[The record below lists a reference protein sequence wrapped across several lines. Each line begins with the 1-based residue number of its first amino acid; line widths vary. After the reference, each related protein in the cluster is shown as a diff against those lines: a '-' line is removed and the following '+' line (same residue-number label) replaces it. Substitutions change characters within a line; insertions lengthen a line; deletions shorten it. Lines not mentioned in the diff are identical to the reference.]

1 MSTRYAVARLRG
13 AALRGKAA
21 VGKAAMGLAA
31 ALFVLAGASSCRP
44 DDQRTDTLDA
54 QQGMQAREDMPPAAV
69 AQLDS
74 GTAAFRADDLE
85 AALRH
90 YTLVTEI
97 APDIGAG
104 WFGVYM
110 AAEATGDADR
120 AEEALERARGVVPG
134 ATLLH
139 NGDSIR

>member
-1 MSTRYAVARLRG
+1 MSTRHAMTALRRLS
-13 AALRGKAA
+13 AALLVLAA
-21 VGKAAMGLAA
+21 V
-31 ALFVLAGASSCRP
+31 VSCRP

-54 QQGMQAREDMPPAAV
+54 EQGMQARENMPPAAL

-74 GTAAFRADDLE
+74 GTSAFRADDFE

-90 YTLVTEI
+90 YTRVTEI

-110 AAEATGDADR
+110 AEEALGHTDR
-120 AEEALERARGVVPG
+120 AAEALERARGIVPG

-139 NGDSIR
+139 DGDSIP

>member
-1 MSTRYAVARLRG
+1 MSTRQAVTAVRG
-13 AALRGKAA
+13 LVAA
-21 VGKAAMGLAA
+21 VLVLAA
-31 ALFVLAGASSCRP
+31 VVSCRP
-44 DDQRTDTLDA
+44 DDQRTDSLDA

-90 YTLVTEI
+90 YTRVTEI

-110 AAEATGDADR
+110 AAEALGDTER
-120 AEEALERARGVVPG
+120 AEQALERARSVVPG

-139 NGDSIR
+139 NGDGVR

>member
-1 MSTRYAVARLRG
+1 MSTRNAVT
-13 AALRGKAA
+13 ALRGL
-21 VGKAAMGLAA
+21 VA
-31 ALFVLAGASSCRP
+31 ALLLLAVVVSCRP
-44 DDQRTDTLDA
+44 DDQTTDSLDA
-54 QQGMQAREDMPPAAV
+54 ERGMQAREDMPPAAV

-90 YTLVTEI
+90 YTRVTEI

-110 AAEATGDADR
+110 AAEALGDTER
-120 AEEALERARGVVPG
+120 AEQALERARSVVPG

-139 NGDSIR
+139 NGDGVR

>member
-1 MSTRYAVARLRG
+1 MSTRYAVR
-13 AALRGKAA
+13 A
-21 VGKAAMGLAA
+21 VTT
-31 ALFVLAGASSCRP
+31 ALFVLTGAVSCRP

-54 QQGMQAREDMPPAAV
+54 QQGMQSREEMPPAAV

-74 GTAAFRADDLE
+74 GTAAYRVDDFE
-85 AALRH
+85 GALRH
-90 YTLVTEI
+90 YTRVTEL

-110 AAEATGDADR
+110 A
-120 AEEALERARGVVPG
+120 EEALGRPERAAEAMERARSLVPG

-139 NGDSIR
+139 EGDAPR

>member
-1 MSTRYAVARLRG
+1 MTTRYALT
-13 AALRGKAA
+13 
-21 VGKAAMGLAA
+21 AML
-31 ALFVLAGASSCRP
+31 VLAVAVSCRP
-44 DDQRTDTLDA
+44 DDQRTETLDPHA
-54 QQGMQAREDMPPAAV
+54 GMQSREEMPPEAV

-74 GTAAFRADDLE
+74 GTMAFRADDFE

-90 YTLVTEI
+90 YTRVTEI

-110 AAEATGDADR
+110 AAEALGEEDL
-120 AEEALERARGVVPG
+120 AEEALERARDAAPG

-139 NGDSIR
+139 GEDTLP

>member
-1 MSTRYAVARLRG
+1 MRPTYLKT
-13 AALRGKAA
+13 ALRGLVAP
-21 VGKAAMGLAA
+21 L
-31 ALFVLAGASSCRP
+31 VLASVLSCRP

-54 QQGMQAREDMPPAAV
+54 EQGMQSREQMPPAAV

-74 GTAAFRADDLE
+74 GTASFRANDFE

-90 YTLVTEI
+90 YTRVTEI
-97 APDIGAG
+97 APDVGAG

-110 AAEATGDADR
+110 AEDALGHGDR
-120 AEEALERARGVVPG
+120 ASAALERARGLVPG

-139 NGDSIR
+139 NGDDIR

>member
-1 MSTRYAVARLRG
+1 MSTRRVVTFSL
-13 AALRGKAA
+13 LL
-21 VGKAAMGLAA
+21 LAA
-31 ALFVLAGASSCRP
+31 AVSCRP

-74 GTAAFRADDLE
+74 GTAAFRGDHME

-90 YTLVTEI
+90 YTRVTEI

-110 AAEATGDADR
+110 AAEALGDVEG
-120 AEEALERARGVVPG
+120 AEAALERARGIVPG
-134 ATLLH
+134 ATLLQD
-139 NGDSIR
+139 GDSIR

>member
-1 MSTRYAVARLRG
+1 MRMRHAVV
-13 AALRGKAA
+13 ALLVLAA
-21 VGKAAMGLAA
+21 VL
-31 ALFVLAGASSCRP
+31 SCRP

-54 QQGMQAREDMPPAAV
+54 EQGMMAREDMPPAAV

-74 GTAAFRADDLE
+74 GTAAFRADDFE

-90 YTLVTEI
+90 YTRVTEI

-110 AAEATGDADR
+110 AAEALGDVEG
-120 AEEALERARGVVPG
+120 AEAALERARGVVPG

-139 NGDSIR
+139 NGDSVR

>member
-1 MSTRYAVARLRG
+1 MSER
-13 AALRGKAA
+13 AALSGLMAA
-21 VGKAAMGLAA
+21 VILLGTAT
-31 ALFVLAGASSCRP
+31 SCRP

-74 GTAAFRADDLE
+74 GTAAYRADDFE
-85 AALRH
+85 GALRH
-90 YTLVTEI
+90 YTRVTEI
-97 APDIGAG
+97 APDAGAG

-110 AAEATGDADR
+110 AEHALGHVDRAAEAM
-120 AEEALERARGVVPG
+120 ERARGLVPG

-139 NGDSIR
+139 DGDGPR

>member
-1 MSTRYAVARLRG
+1 MSTRDAVI
-13 AALRGKAA
+13 ALRGLVAALLVLAA
-21 VGKAAMGLAA
+21 V
-31 ALFVLAGASSCRP
+31 VSCRP

-74 GTAAFRADDLE
+74 GTTAFRADDLE

-90 YTLVTEI
+90 YTRVTEI
-97 APDIGAG
+97 SPDIGAG

-110 AAEATGDADR
+110 AAEALGDTER

-139 NGDSIR
+139 NGDSVR

>member
-1 MSTRYAVARLRG
+1 MSTRQAVTAVRG
-13 AALRGKAA
+13 LVAA
-21 VGKAAMGLAA
+21 VLVLVAM
-31 ALFVLAGASSCRP
+31 VSCRP

-74 GTAAFRADDLE
+74 GTAAFRADDFE

-90 YTLVTEI
+90 YTAVTEI

-110 AAEATGDADR
+110 AAEALGDTER

-139 NGDSIR
+139 NGDSVR

>member
-1 MSTRYAVARLRG
+1 MT
-13 AALRGKAA
+13 ALLL
-21 VGKAAMGLAA
+21 LAA
-31 ALFVLAGASSCRP
+31 AVSCRP

-54 QQGMQAREDMPPAAV
+54 EQGMLAREDMPPAAV

-74 GTAAFRADDLE
+74 GTAAYRADDFE

-90 YTLVTEI
+90 YTRVTEV
-97 APDIGAG
+97 APDLGAG

-110 AAEATGDADR
+110 AAEALGDAEG
-120 AEEALERARGVVPG
+120 AAEALERARGAVPG

-139 NGDSIR
+139 NGDSMR

>member
-1 MSTRYAVARLRG
+1 MSARNV
-13 AALRGKAA
+13 AA
-21 VGKAAMGLAA
+21 VLLVLAA
-31 ALFVLAGASSCRP
+31 AVSCRP

-54 QQGMQAREDMPPAAV
+54 EQGMQSREEMPPEAV

-74 GTAAFRADDLE
+74 GTLAYRGDHFE

-90 YTLVTEI
+90 YMRVTEV
-97 APDIGAG
+97 APDVGAG

-110 AAEATGDADR
+110 AAEALGDS
-120 AEEALERARGVVPG
+120 ALAERALARAREIVPG

-139 NGDSIR
+139 EEEDAR